1 MSFYGSVIAYE
12 VLTDAK
18 KRKVYDLYGE
28 EGLKENGSGGP
39 SFDFNDLFGQGNGF
53 GFNFDNIFDIFGE
66 DDDDTDVGTGG
77 FFDSFSP
84 FGNMGGF
91 GMPQGIVCYPLWYH
105 QALHWCMTLS

>member
-1 MSFYGSVIAYE
+1 MLFYDFLVAYE
-12 VLTDAK
+12 VLTDSK

-28 EGLKENGSGGP
+28 EGLKENANGGP
-39 SFDFNDLFGQGNGF
+39 SFDFSDFFGQGTTGF
-53 GFNFDNIFDIFGE
+53 GFNFDNMFDIFG

-91 GMPQGIVCYPLWYH
+91 GMPQGNSLLPLGGD
-105 QALHWCMTLS
+105 WCS